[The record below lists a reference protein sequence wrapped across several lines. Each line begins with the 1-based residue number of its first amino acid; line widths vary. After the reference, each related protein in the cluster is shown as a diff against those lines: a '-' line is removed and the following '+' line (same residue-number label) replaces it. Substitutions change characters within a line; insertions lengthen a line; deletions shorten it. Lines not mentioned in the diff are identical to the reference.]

1 MAKCINR
8 WLCVLL
14 VVLCAPVEAQL
25 RLLTEDAPP
34 MSFLREGE
42 PSGFSVEVVRALL
55 ARTGDSVDGLA
66 RPDLLRLPSAE
77 RPPPSIMAA

>member
-1 MAKCINR
+1 MTKCIKQ

-42 PSGFSVEVVRALL
+42 PGGLAVEVV
-55 ARTGDSVDGLA
+55 
-66 RPDLLRLPSAE
+66 
-77 RPPPSIMAA
+77 